1 MLDLIFADPFAVA
14 LRRAVLGVRAA

>member
-14 LRRAVLGVRAA
+14 LRRAGLGVRAA